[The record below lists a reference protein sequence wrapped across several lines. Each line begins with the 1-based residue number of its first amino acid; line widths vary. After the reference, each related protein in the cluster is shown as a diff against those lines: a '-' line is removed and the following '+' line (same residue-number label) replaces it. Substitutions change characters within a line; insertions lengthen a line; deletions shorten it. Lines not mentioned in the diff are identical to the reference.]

1 MAALLPT
8 KLDEFDDNKEWEV
21 VWDLAATYDDAFS
34 AQLKQI
40 WKSGA
45 SRFSFHQSTSTGL
58 RVIVGKIPTPVIGA
72 SFTLATEALQ
82 DNGAPH
88 TLEHLVFMG
97 SKEFPFKGVLDEI
110 AKRNFSTG
118 TNASTFPVTTELNSN
133 IFLHYFERCRR
144 KRNMMCPALD
154 LMRS

>member
-1 MAALLPT
+1 MAALLPP
-8 KLDEFDDNKEWEV
+8 KLDEFDDDKEWEV

-58 RVIVGKIPTPVIGA
+58 KVIVGKLPTPVIGA
-72 SFTLATEALQ
+72 SFTVATEALQ

-97 SKEFPFKGVLDEI
+97 SKEYPYKSVLDEI
-110 AKRNFSTG
+110 VKRNFSTG
-118 TNASTFPVTTELNSN
+118 TNASTALVSMNLSVNV
-133 IFLHYFERCRR
+133 
-144 KRNMMCPALD
+144 CPLI
-154 LMRS
+154 LL